1 MFTGS
6 FVTAL
11 FERAIKTFAQALAAL
26 LVADGTGIL
35 ETNWGDNLSVSGMA
49 ALVSVLTTVASGV
62 ATGTASAVR
71 AEIPADQAGAPEPRL
86 P

>member
-11 FERAIKTFAQALAAL
+11 VERAVKTFAQALAAL

-35 ETNWGDNLSVSGMA
+35 DTNWGDNLSVSGMA
-49 ALVSVLTTVASGV
+49 ALVSVLTTVASG
-62 ATGTASAVR
+62 AANGTASAVK
-71 AEIPADQAGAPEPRL
+71 AEIPADKAAEPRL
-86 P
+86 DL